1 MSARRWSWV
10 VLVLASCRQIMGIEE
25 AETDPSLT
33 AGSGGAATQGPIV
46 GQTSA
51 LGGAADTASPSV
63 GGGGDGQAGD
73 GSEASGAGGQPSVDA
88 AAGAA
93 GAEAAPASLCERYC
107 SAVQSNCTGEFAV
120 YTSVS
125 ACLAVCAA
133 MPEGADGDRDVHT
146 VHCRLRAA
154 LSALDEVPHYCP
166 IAGPGGNGVCGSDC
180 ESLCALRQVVCGTH
194 VSDDVT
200 SCLDQCDTLPDLGSY
215 STSLERGQYAGNHVQ
230 CRLYHLSA
238 AASDD
243 PEQHCLHVDGA
254 APCQ

>member
-1 MSARRWSWV
+1 MRTAWWLWV
-10 VLVLASCRQIMGIEE
+10 AVVLASCRQIMGIEE

-33 AGSGGAATQGPIV
+33 AGAGGAATTGPIV

-51 LGGAADTASPSV
+51 LGGAGDVASPPV
-63 GGGGDGQAGD
+63 LGGGGQGGD
-73 GSEASGAGGQPSVDA
+73 GSEESGAGGQPSVDA

-93 GAEAAPASLCERYC
+93 GAEAVPASLCERYC
-107 SAVQSNCTGEFAV
+107 SAVQSHCTGEFAV

-133 MPEGADGDRDVHT
+133 MPEGAAGDRDVDT

-154 LSALDEVPHYCP
+154 ESALDEVPHYCP
-166 IAGPGGNGVCGSDC
+166 IAGPGGQGGCGSNC
-180 ESLCALRQVVCGTH
+180 QSLCALRQVVCAPY

-200 SCLDQCDTLPDLGSY
+200 SCLGQCEALPDLGSY
-215 STSLERGQYAGNHVQ
+215 STALERGQYAGDHVQ